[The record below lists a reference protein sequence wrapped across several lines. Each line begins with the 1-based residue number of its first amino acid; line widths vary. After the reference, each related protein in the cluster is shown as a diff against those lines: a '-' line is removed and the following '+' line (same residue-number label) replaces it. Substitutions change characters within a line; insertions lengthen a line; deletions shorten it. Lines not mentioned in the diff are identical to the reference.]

1 MANSFQDHGIQIP
14 LKNNKIVHIFRD
26 DMEQN
31 VDGVLKLL
39 KVEVP
44 ALAVWANFAIQYFQ
58 LGNNDAALDV
68 LKEADQVAK
77 TQQIKNTEAERTEAR
92 KGKALLVIT
101 HGSYLFLLRMHFPT
115 KTTVKPSNC

>member
-14 LKNNKIVHIFRD
+14 LKNNTIVHVFRV

-58 LGNNDAALDV
+58 LGNNDAALNV

-77 TQQIKNTEAERTEAR
+77 TQQINDKCEFSDFCFAGWVCGAAVRCGA
-92 KGKALLVIT
+92 ALQRSL
-101 HGSYLFLLRMHFPT
+101 HWF
-115 KTTVKPSNC
+115 